1 MPGGFTYNM
10 VPSNAQKGS
19 VFQPVQPTVTPAG
32 VIHMFAGSI
41 SPSGWLICDGS
52 AVSRTVYADLFKVI
66 GTTYGAGDGNTTFSL
81 PDMRGR
87 TPVGVG
93 QGVGLTAR
101 TLGGTVGQ
109 ENSSLIEANLP
120 AHAHSFTPAG
130 SLTSESSHTH
140 TSANAGNH
148 NHTGVNGWQ
157 PLVFTSTG
165 GGANVSAGTSF
176 QRYNFET
183 AMNYAGDH
191 GHGSTNSNS
200 GHTHTFNGSPG
211 TTGNGNG
218 TASSFTNMP
227 PAIGLNFII
236 KT

>member
-19 VFQPVQPTVTPAG
+19 AFQPVQATVTPAG
-32 VIHMFAGSI
+32 VIHMFAGSV
-41 SPSGWLICDGS
+41 SPNGWLICDGS
-52 AVSRTVYADLFKVI
+52 NVSRFIYADLFKVI
-66 GTTYGAGDGNTTFSL
+66 GTTYGVGDNNTTFTL

-87 TPVGVG
+87 MPIGVG
-93 QGVGLTAR
+93 TGAGLTAR

-130 SLTSESSHTH
+130 TLNTESSHTH
-140 TSANAGNH
+140 GSANAGSH
-148 NHTGVNGWQ
+148 NHTSNNSLLMYVG
-157 PLVFTSTG
+157 SG
-165 GGANVSAGTSF
+165 GGANLNAGTSY
-176 QRYNFET
+176 QIYNLNAT
-183 AMNYAGDH
+183 IQNNGDH
-191 GHGSTNSNS
+191 GHGSTNSNT
-200 GHTHTFNGSPG
+200 GHTHTFSGSAG

>member
-120 AHAHSFTPAG
+120 AHAHSFTPSG

-140 TSANAGNH
+140 TSPNAGGHIHSSN
-148 NHTGVNGWQ
+148 NSFLLYVG
-157 PLVFTSTG
+157 SG
-165 GGANVSAGTSF
+165 GGANLNAGSTY
-176 QRYNFET
+176 QIYNLNAT
-183 AMNYAGDH
+183 IQSNGDH
-191 GHGSTNSNS
+191 NHGSTNSNS
-200 GHTHTFNGSPG
+200 GHTHTFNGSAG